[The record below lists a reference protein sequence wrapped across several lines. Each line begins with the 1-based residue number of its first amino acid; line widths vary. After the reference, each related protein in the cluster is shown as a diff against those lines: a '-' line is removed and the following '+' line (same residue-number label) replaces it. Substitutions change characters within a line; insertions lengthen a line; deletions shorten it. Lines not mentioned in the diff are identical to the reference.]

1 MIRRVRHA
9 AWIASVALAAAASA
23 QQPSADDRLAGRL
36 DGEARAQVVA
46 LVDSLRAEGL
56 PTEPIVDRALEGVSK
71 RADGALIVRVVR
83 GFATHLRTARGILG
97 PASSPRE
104 LIAGANALKAGIT
117 AEELVRVR
125 AMRDNARYAVAFDV
139 LTGLKNRNVPNDT
152 AVRVIGA
159 LVKLAANDQQ
169 YVTLLDQI
177 DRAIAGGVSPAIAA
191 SVQGIG
197 VEKAVIAAGNNSG
210 GLGATLPSGR
220 GAVRTDPSVSGTA
233 TGAAATSGI
242 PTEGAGAPAPR
253 GKAAPKRPRKP

>member
-1 MIRRVRHA
+1 VIRRVRHA
-9 AWIASVALAAAASA
+9 AWIASVALAATASA

-36 DGEARAQVVA
+36 DGEARVQVVA

-71 RADGALIVRVVR
+71 RADGALIVKVVR
-83 GFATHLRTARGILG
+83 GFATHLRTARAILG
-97 PASSPRE
+97 PASPRE
-104 LIAGANALKAGIT
+104 LIAGANALKAGIK
-117 AEELVRVR
+117 ADELTRVR
-125 AMRDNARYAVAFDV
+125 AMREGARYAVAFDV

-253 GKAAPKRPRKP
+253 GKSAPKTPRKP

>member
-9 AWIASVALAAAASA
+9 AWIASLALAAVASA
-23 QQPSADDRLAGRL
+23 QQPSAADRLAGRL

-46 LVDSLRAEGL
+46 LVDSLSNEGL

-71 RADGALIVRVVR
+71 RADAALIVKVVR
-83 GFATHLRTARGILG
+83 GFATHLRNARSILG

-104 LIAGANALKAGIT
+104 LIAGANALKAGIKPD
-117 AEELVRVR
+117 ELARVR
-125 AMRDNARYAVAFDV
+125 AAREGVRYAVAFDV
-139 LTGLKNRNVPNDT
+139 LTGLRNRNVPNDT

-159 LVKLAANDQQ
+159 LVRLAANDQQ

-177 DRAIAGGVSPAIAA
+177 DRAIAAGATPALAA

-197 VEKAVIAAGNNSG
+197 VEKAVIAAANNSG

-220 GAVRTDPSVSGTA
+220 GAVRTDPSV
-233 TGAAATSGI
+233 TGAVTGQASGI
-242 PTEGAGAPAPR
+242 QAEGAGAPAPR
-253 GKAAPKRPRKP
+253 GKTTQKPRKP